1 MLEALRT
8 LFWEL
13 NKLTFLVK
21 VPDYNISAVKS
32 LSTKEDERAADL
44 ARRAQQ
50 GDYDDGKE
58 QIDSVSKFGIYR
70 TEQSLSRSN

>member
-1 MLEALRT
+1 M
-8 LFWEL
+8 FGEL
-13 NKLTFLVK
+13 NKLTVLVK
-21 VPDYNISAVKS
+21 VPDYDISAVKS

-58 QIDSVSKFGIYR
+58 QIDRMSRLGIYR
-70 TEQSLSRSN
+70 T